1 MCNYFECPGN
11 PDNPV
16 QAHPQFVVF
25 RSKWICFSVV
35 VISVRCCL
43 CATELT
49 LSSTIATLLIAWINV
64 SFLSVYRTKLS
75 HNIDNTLLTQPQKHD
90 SVVVVVVAVAL
101 PLWLWHWKTTALKP
115 GPLSRPSP
123 PPENP
128 KSQTP
133 NSPDTLLKITTETK
147 WQTKDK
153 SGRKTKLC
161 FK

>member
-25 RSKWICFSVV
+25 RSKCICFSVV

-43 CATELT
+43 CAMELT
-49 LSSTIATLLIAWINV
+49 LSSTKATLLIAWINV

-115 GPLSRPSP
+115 GSLSRPSP

-133 NSPDTLLKITTETK
+133 NSSDTLLKITTETK

>member
-11 PDNPV
+11 LDNPV

-25 RSKWICFSVV
+25 RSKCICFAVVVVAVVVVV

-43 CATELT
+43 CTMELT
-49 LSSTIATLLIAWINV
+49 LSCPSTNSTLLIACINL

-101 PLWLWHWKTTALKP
+101 PL
-115 GPLSRPSP
+115 
-123 PPENP
+123 
-128 KSQTP
+128 
-133 NSPDTLLKITTETK
+133 
-147 WQTKDK
+147 
-153 SGRKTKLC
+153 
-161 FK
+161 